1 MTIAINALAAV
12 IGAVSWLVHKNPK
25 VFWWTLRTGQ
35 TLVMLEAVIGATLLL
50 TGHDLPRL
58 HLIYGLTPIVVS
70 FLAEQLRIVT
80 TPTFLDRRGLGG
92 GDDVSKLPR
101 SRAARTGRKRSSSAS
116 WPSWPRRRLSS
127 PRSVRE
133 RPCFFR
139 CALTLSNSGRTRCYK
154 SGT

>member
-1 MTIAINALAAV
+1 VSGAHTQIAYVTIAINALAAL

-25 VFWWTLRTGQ
+25 VFWWTLRAGQ
-35 TLVMLEAVIGATLLL
+35 ILVMLEAVIGATLSL

-92 GDDVSKLPR
+92 GDDVRKLPEAEQR
-101 SRAARTGRKRSSSAS
+101 ELVEAILQRELAVMATSAFVVATLCARAA
-116 WPSWPRRRLSS
+116 L
-127 PRSVRE
+127 
-133 RPCFFR
+133 
-139 CALTLSNSGRTRCYK
+139 LL
-154 SGT
+154 